1 MEPSPGRA
9 FALFMFMLMVTVPF
23 ASADTG
29 GYSTVPGMTGM
40 VPGNHQDPIPISFF
54 DLPLEEMLIVVVL
67 SFCPLFVYPIEL
79 FFFLK
84 LLTILGY
91 RKVEQNAISYNEKR
105 QKIYDCIIAT
115 PGLTLNE
122 LEQVTGVA
130 EGTLKYHMLKLEA
143 KKKITSFGTGRFIR
157 YFENNGRYD
166 EFEKKIFTYLQ
177 NRTTRRILEILAT
190 SPEVT
195 RKDLA
200 DKMGIAGPTV
210 TWHTK
215 KLSGDGIITLKRKGK
230 RVRYAL
236 CPKGVSIFR
245 RYFWNEGGNPA
256 TGEEAGK

>member
-9 FALFMFMLMVTVPF
+9 FALFIFMLLVTVPF

-29 GYSTVPGMTGM
+29 GYSTAPGLAGM

-54 DLPLEEMLIVVVL
+54 DLPLEEMLIAVVL
-67 SFCPLFVYPIEL
+67 MFCPVLVFPVEL
-79 FFFLK
+79 FLFLK

-105 QKIYDCIIAT
+105 QKIYDCIIAH

-166 EFEKKIFTYLQ
+166 EFEKKIFMYLQ
-177 NRTTRRILEILAT
+177 NPTTRRILGILAT
-190 SPEVT
+190 SPQVS

-200 DKMGIAGPTV
+200 EKMGIAGPSV
-210 TWHTK
+210 SWHTK
-215 KLSGDGIITLKRKGK
+215 KLSGDGIISMKRKGK
-230 RVRYAL
+230 RVRYTL
-236 CPKGVSIFR
+236 CTMGVNLYQ
-245 RYFWNEGGNPA
+245 RYFGEG
-256 TGEEAGK
+256 TGE